1 MRLSR
6 TWTWGLPVVLV
17 VFLSTVIA
25 LIPREGLSAESGPVD
40 LGLGRKIRILTY
52 NIWGLPGVLLQKPKR
67 MKLLEETLPTEMA
80 DIIILNETFA
90 ARTRPVVMLK
100 EYPYRAFGPGKSGA
114 KISSGVVILSKFP
127 IVETETIKYSQCAG
141 MDCLA
146 NKGAVR
152 ARLDVPDVGKVD
164 VVGTHLSSDGKD
176 SLRSAQLE
184 EVFALLERAQGD
196 VPVLFGGDF
205 NFHSETAPYSDMVG
219 GMGFRDLHAE
229 YRARHPELDSISWFG
244 FTYDPDR
251 NSNLNWQAPFSRAE
265 RLDYIWA
272 KDGACAGVVVDQTSL
287 LLDQAVGGLHL
298 SDHFG
303 VKADLTLQGAGDSA
317 TCW

>member
-1 MRLSR
+1 MRLS
-6 TWTWGLPVVLV
+6 WTLSWGLPGVLV
-17 VFLSTVIA
+17 VFLSA
-25 LIPREGLSAESGPVD
+25 LLALLPREGLSAEQGRGYSGT
-40 LGLGRKIRILTY
+40 GRKVRMMTY

-67 MKLLEETLPTEMA
+67 MNLLEAALPAENA

-100 EYPYRAFGPGKSGA
+100 EYPYRAFGPGKSGV

-127 IVETETIKYSQCAG
+127 IVESETLKYSACAG

-152 ARLDVPDVGKVD
+152 ARLDVPGVGLVD
-164 VVGTHLSSDGKD
+164 VVGTHLNSDGKD
-176 SLRSAQLE
+176 SVRSAQLE
-184 EVFALLERAQGD
+184 QVDELLARAGGN

-219 GMGFRDLHAE
+219 AMGFRDLHAE
-229 YRARHPELDSISWFG
+229 YRTFHPELDSVAWFG

-251 NSNLNWQAPFSRAE
+251 NSNLTWQAPMSRAE

-272 KDGACAGVVVDQTSL
+272 RDGACAGIQVEQTAL
-287 LLDQAVGGLHL
+287 LMDHKVGGLHL

-303 VKADLTLQGAGDSA
+303 VRADLTLQGVADAAS
-317 TCW
+317 CR